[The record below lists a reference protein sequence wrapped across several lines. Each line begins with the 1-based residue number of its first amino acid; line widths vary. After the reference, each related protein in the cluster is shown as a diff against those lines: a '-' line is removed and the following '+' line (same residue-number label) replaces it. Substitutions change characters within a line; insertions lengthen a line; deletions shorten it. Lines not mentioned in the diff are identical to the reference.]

1 MNVPKPAVAVDQQSA
16 KVFFKFANACV
27 AGCAAVSCT
36 HPFDV
41 VKVRLQIAGEG
52 GAGGKTGVL
61 SAVRGLIQEGG
72 PKQLY
77 AGLSAAL
84 LRQVFYGSS
93 RLGLFSVSTDFFQER
108 NNGKSLPFYMK
119 TGLALGSGGFAAV
132 IGTPFDL
139 ALVRMASDGKLP
151 VEQQKQYKSA
161 FDAVARVARSEG
173 ITGLWT
179 GCTPTVIRA
188 CFFNMGQLATYAQF
202 KEHLVDRGL
211 PDQASTHLVA
221 AFGSGLCATI
231 ISLPF
236 DIAKTRLQKTVV
248 TEAGAKPAPLYA
260 GMFDCIAKTA
270 KAEGPLALWKGF
282 TPSFIRTG
290 PYITLTMVFLE
301 QANALTKKYVLGK

>member
-1 MNVPKPAVAVDQQSA
+1 M
-16 KVFFKFANACV
+16 C
-27 AGCAAVSCT
+27 CT

-41 VKVRLQIAGEG
+41 VKVRLQLAGELG
-52 GAGGKTGVL
+52 GAGGQASVAST
-61 SAVRGLIQEGG
+61 VRGLIQEGG

-93 RLGLFSVSTDFFQER
+93 RLGLFSVSTDYFQER

-119 TGLALGSGGFAAV
+119 TGLALGSGGLAAI

-151 VEQQKQYKSA
+151 AEQQKKYKSA
-161 FDAVARVARSEG
+161 FDAVGRVARSEG
-173 ITGLWT
+173 IAGLWT
-179 GCTPTVIRA
+179 GCSPTVIRA

-202 KEHLVDRGL
+202 KEHLVQERGL
-211 PDQASTHLVA
+211 ADKASTHLVA
-221 AFGSGLCATI
+221 AFGSGFCATV

-248 TEAGAKPAPLYA
+248 AEAGAKPVPLYS

-301 QANALTKKYVLGK
+301 QCNALTKKHVFGK